1 METVEKQRKLQD
13 LEEQFYQ
20 NKRQIHRQQEEID
33 HQLVN
38 FRKETAQLGQKIMYL
53 TKNDHWDNRQFY
65 HQMEGIDHN
74 LIHIAQNYSRQL
86 EEKEQELTRFYRK
99 EIERIHEAKY

>member
-1 METVEKQRKLQD
+1 MGTVEKQRKLQD

-38 FRKETAQLGQKIMYL
+38 FRKKKQVNWYKKSCI
-53 TKNDHWDNRQFY
+53 
-65 HQMEGIDHN
+65 
-74 LIHIAQNYSRQL
+74 
-86 EEKEQELTRFYRK
+86 
-99 EIERIHEAKY
+99 